1 MMRFF
6 TAHVRDGR
14 LILDELTEHPDGTL
28 VELVPTDSVMWLV
41 PLGEAPAPDD
51 ERADEP
57 ADESAALSSM
67 QPLRAHV
74 RDRRLVLD
82 EPTDLPDGTAVELVS
97 IDDVVASG
105 GYLMDDETRAVFAQE
120 LEASFA
126 EEDAGQLI
134 DAADAIADL
143 KAQRE
148 KP

>member
-6 TAHVRDGR
+6 AAHVRNGR
-14 LILDELTEHPDGTL
+14 LILNEPTEHPAGTL
-28 VELVPTDSVMWLV
+28 VELVSTDSVMWMV
-41 PLGEAPAPDD
+41 PLDEASAPD
-51 ERADEP
+51 
-57 ADESAALSSM
+57 DESAALASM

-105 GYLMDDETRAVFAQE
+105 GYLMDDETRAEFERE

-126 EEDAGQLI
+126 EEEAGQLI
-134 DAADAIADL
+134 DAADVLADL
-143 KAQRE
+143 RAYRKTRE
-148 KP
+148 

>member
-1 MMRFF
+1 MTRLFM
-6 TAHVRDGR
+6 AHVRNGR
-14 LILDELTEHPDGTL
+14 LILDELTDLSEGTL
-28 VELVPTDSVMWLV
+28 LELVSTDSVMWLV

-51 ERADEP
+51 EPADEP

-82 EPTDLPDGTAVELVS
+82 QPTELPDGTAVELVS

-105 GYLMDDETRAVFAQE
+105 GYLMDEETRAMFTQE

-134 DAADAIADL
+134 DAADFIADL
-143 KAQRE
+143 KAHR
-148 KP
+148 

>member
-6 TAHVRDGR
+6 IAHARNGR
-14 LILDELTEHPDGTL
+14 LLLDEPTEHPDGTL
-28 VELVPTDSVMWLV
+28 VELVSTDSVMWLV

-51 ERADEP
+51 EPADEP

-82 EPTDLPDGTAVELVS
+82 EPTDLPDRTAVELVS

-134 DAADAIADL
+134 DAADVIADL

-148 KP
+148 KS

>member
-1 MMRFF
+1 MTRFF
-6 TAHVRDGR
+6 TAHVRNGR
-14 LILDELTEHPDGTL
+14 LVLDEPDEHPDGTL

-51 ERADEP
+51 EP
-57 ADESAALSSM
+57 ADESAASSSV

-82 EPTDLPDGTAVELVS
+82 EPTELPDGTAVELVS

-143 KAQRE
+143 KAHRE
-148 KP
+148 NP

>member
-1 MMRFF
+1 MTRFF
-6 TAHVRDGR
+6 IGHARNGR
-14 LILDELTEHPDGTL
+14 LLLDELTEHPDGTL
-28 VELVPTDSVMWLV
+28 LELVSTDSVMWLV

-51 ERADEP
+51 EP
-57 ADESAALSSM
+57 ADESAASSTM
-67 QPLRAHV
+67 QPLKAHV

-105 GYLMDDETRAVFAQE
+105 GYLMDEETRAMFTQE

-134 DAADAIADL
+134 DAADFIADL
-143 KAQRE
+143 KAHR
-148 KP
+148 

>member
-1 MMRFF
+1 MRRSPI
-6 TAHVRDGR
+6 AKLVAVQ
-14 LILDELTEHPDGTL
+14 HPDGTL
-28 VELVPTDSVMWLV
+28 LELVPTDSVMWLV
-41 PLGEAPAPDD
+41 PPGEAPALD
-51 ERADEP
+51 DEP
-57 ADESAALSSM
+57 ADENSV

-82 EPTDLPDGTAVELVS
+82 EPTELPDGTAVELVS

-143 KAQRE
+143 KAHRE
-148 KP
+148 NP